1 MALSIV
7 GSLMA
12 VFLIRKLGK
21 RFLTLFTLSICSVC
35 YIAIG
40 LIGVYWKNAEP
51 TTSWIVLVL
60 FLTTILI
67 SSVGITPVSWTLV
80 TEIFPAK

>member
-1 MALSIV
+1 MALSIA

-21 RFLTLFTLSICSVC
+21 RFLTLFTLSICSIF
-35 YIAIG
+35 YITIG

-51 TTSWIVLVL
+51 ITSWIILVL
-60 FLTTILI
+60 FLSTILI
-67 SSVGITPVSWTLV
+67 SSAGITPVSWTLV